1 MKKKLVSMLLCTA
14 MMATMLTG
22 CGGDSAGDTTP
33 AADTATE
40 AETET
45 EAEPEAAPEAD
56 ADAETEAEPEAEAD
70 AEAATGELAYTGDLN
85 IMHFSTSEESEGN
98 GGSDGFRTMI
108 AEWKE
113 AHPDINLVENVLA
126 NDEYKTQIATLAAA
140 DDLPDV
146 FLLQGM
152 NTKAWA
158 EQGLVM
164 DLTDIIAQSPYAAD
178 YQEAYY
184 TPFKTSDGKI
194 YALPALTGGTCTVVI
209 YDKQMWKDAGFDSF
223 PATWDEVLQA
233 KDYFSG
239 EGIDTIA
246 FGNSGKWQAN
256 SCFLSTVGTMFTG
269 KEWFQSMIDKGG
281 AAFTDAE
288 QVAALQFAQDAFASG
303 VFNADFNAVS
313 NEDAREYYISGD
325 AAAFI
330 GGNWDVSYVMA
341 TLLEADEEKYNNIGF
356 ATFPSIEGA
365 KMSNVQNIGM
375 GYGMAIN
382 AKLADDPDKLAAAV
396 DLIYKLTGADFS
408 NFVAS
413 NYALGGL
420 TKVDDVDLSAFDQI
434 TQDFYNWSYV
444 DTEPCEIYDSYISS
458 AVWDVYNT
466 ELQDLL
472 NGDTDAETVAA
483 DAQAAYEANY

>member
-14 MMATMLTG
+14 MIAAMLTG
-22 CGGDSAGDTTP
+22 CGNDSGSGSTP
-33 AADTATE
+33 ADNTATG
-40 AETET
+40 TET
-45 EAEPEAAPEAD
+45 GSQAAAGSDAAP
-56 ADAETEAEPEAEAD
+56 
-70 AEAATGELAYTGDLN
+70 AASGELAYTGDLD
-85 IMHFSTSEESEGN
+85 IMHFSTTEESQGN

-108 AEWKE
+108 AEWKD
-113 AHPDINLVENVLA
+113 ANPNINLVENVLA

-158 EQGLVM
+158 DQGLIL

-184 TPFKTSDGKI
+184 TPFKADGKV

-209 YDKQMWKDAGFDSF
+209 YDKQMWKDAGYDSF
-223 PATWDEVLQA
+223 PDKWSDVLAA
-233 KDYFSG
+233 KEYFSG

-256 SCFLSTVGTMFTG
+256 SCFMSTIGTMFTG
-269 KEWFQSMIDKGG
+269 KDWFQSMIDKGG

-288 QVAALQFAQDAFASG
+288 QVAALTFAQEAFASG

-341 TLLEADEEKYNNIGF
+341 TLLESDEEKYNNIGF

-382 AKLADDPDKLAAAV
+382 AKLADDPDKLAAAI
-396 DLIYKLTGADFS
+396 DLIYKLTGPDFS
-408 NFVAS
+408 NFVAA

-420 TKVDDVDLSAFDQI
+420 TKVANVDLSAFDQI

-483 DAQAAYEANY
+483 DTQASYETNY

>member
-1 MKKKLVSMLLCTA
+1 MKKKLVSILLCTA
-14 MMATMLTG
+14 MAASMLAG
-22 CGGDSAGDTTP
+22 CGSSSDDTAAPAPAEEAPAEEADDAEEP
-33 AADTATE
+33 AAD
-40 AETET
+40 
-45 EAEPEAAPEAD
+45 D
-56 ADAETEAEPEAEAD
+56 AAEAP
-70 AEAATGELAYTGDLN
+70 AGEGLAYTGDLN
-85 IMHFSTSEESEGN
+85 LMHYSTSEESEGN

-113 AHPDINLVENVLA
+113 ANPGINLVENVLA

-152 NTKAWA
+152 NTVAWA

-164 DLTDIIAQSPYAAD
+164 EMSDIIANSPYAAD
-178 YQEAYY
+178 YGEDYF
-184 TPFKTSDGKI
+184 TPFKTADGKV

-209 YDKQMWKDAGFDSF
+209 YDKQMWKDAGYDSF
-223 PATWDEVLQA
+223 PDKWEDVLAA

-269 KEWFQSMIDKGG
+269 KDWFESLINKGG
-281 AAFTDAE
+281 AAFTDDAF
-288 QVAALQFAQDAFASG
+288 VKALEFTQEAFASG

-313 NEDAREYYISGD
+313 NEDAREYYIAGD

-330 GGNWDVSYVMA
+330 GGNWDVSYIMA
-341 TLLEADEEKYNNIGF
+341 TLLESDEDKYNNIGF
-356 ATFPSIEGA
+356 ATFPAVDGA
-365 KMSNVQNIGM
+365 SESNMQNIGM

-382 AKLADDPDKLAAAV
+382 AKVAEDPDKLAAAI
-396 DLIYKLTGADFS
+396 DLIYKLTGPDFA
-408 NFVAS
+408 NYVAE

-420 TKVDDVDLSAFDQI
+420 TSVDDVDLSAFDQI

-444 DTEPCEIYDSYISS
+444 DTTPCEIYDSYISS
-458 AVWDVYNT
+458 AVWDILNT
-466 ELQDLL
+466 ELQDML
-472 NGDTDAETVAA
+472 NGDADPATVAA